1 MEIQAINMTYEEL
14 HILGHSLG
22 VNVYHAKH
30 SKKKKDKKLPKEF
43 YRNYYCAG
51 TDKHDGFEILEG
63 LEKQELMHR
72 WNQYGQIYFGVS
84 EKGIE
89 TFKEEFKKFVI

>member
-1 MEIQAINMTYEEL
+1 MIYEEL

-22 VNVYHAKH
+22 INVYHAKH

-43 YRNYYCAG
+43 YRNYFCAG
-51 TDKHDGFEILEG
+51 TEAHYEFKTLET
-63 LEKQELMHR
+63 LEQAGLMHR

-89 TFKEEFKKFVI
+89 VFREEFKKYVS